1 MTEENTHTE
10 QTMNTPTPLTFRCT
24 GDGYWG
30 SAHGILPPPNLEVTL
45 DSFTLDPHNH
55 VTVFHNG
62 PWWVYTDSGF
72 RDAARKFTG
81 IADLDFTEQGMQAH
95 GEASMEYSVL
105 SYAS

>member
-1 MTEENTHTE
+1 MNTHTE

-30 SAHGILPPPNLEVTL
+30 GADGNPPTNLEVTL
-45 DSFTLDPHNH
+45 DSYTLDPHNH
-55 VTVFHNG
+55 VTVYHDG
-62 PWWVYTDSGF
+62 PWWVYTDSAF
-72 RDAARKFTG
+72 RDAAREFTG

-95 GEASMEYSVL
+95 GEASMEYSEL